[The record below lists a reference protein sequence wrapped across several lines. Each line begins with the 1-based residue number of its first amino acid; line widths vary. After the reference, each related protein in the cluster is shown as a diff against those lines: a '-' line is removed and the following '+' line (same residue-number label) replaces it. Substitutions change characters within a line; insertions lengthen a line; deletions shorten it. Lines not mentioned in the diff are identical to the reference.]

1 MESEDKSDLKS
12 PASKEKTVFHSL
24 IIATLIWIPNI
35 IAVLL
40 SGSVT
45 MLADVVKDGNELLAT
60 FLAWGV
66 LRKLSKGPIGSYDY
80 GLGRFETVTGLITGI
95 AMFISLALVFYSG
108 IDRILNP
115 QQILPEGTFLGIM
128 LYVISL
134 SATTRQWMKSRQ
146 VARTESSPIMES
158 QWRLFRIKAISDGLV
173 LTTLVTS
180 LVFHEYWWSMLF
192 DPVSSVII
200 GILLFLSGYH
210 IISSSFQDLLDKT
223 IDESLHFLIL
233 QDLADF
239 FDEYIA
245 LHGVKSRIS
254 GSRVYV
260 EIFLEFDENRRMGEI
275 QDVIDR
281 MKESI
286 EQKIEKS
293 TISIVPTRGM
303 KDEVR

>member
-1 MESEDKSDLKS
+1 
-12 PASKEKTVFHSL
+12 
-24 IIATLIWIPNI
+24 
-35 IAVLL
+35 
-40 SGSVT
+40 
-45 MLADVVKDGNELLAT
+45 
-60 FLAWGV
+60 
-66 LRKLSKGPIGSYDY
+66 
-80 GLGRFETVTGLITGI
+80 
-95 AMFISLALVFYSG
+95 
-108 IDRILNP
+108 
-115 QQILPEGTFLGIM
+115 
-128 LYVISL
+128 
-134 SATTRQWMKSRQ
+134 MKSRQ